1 MFKSNTFCVKML
13 FIGNTIFNL
22 KITEYGRGK
31 PRLCIRHKKS
41 TTTKLIVIVLFQLLT
56 DNCKLLTVI

>member
-13 FIGNTIFNL
+13 LEGNTIFNL

-41 TTTKLIVIVLFQLLT
+41 TTTT
-56 DNCKLLTVI
+56 

>member
-13 FIGNTIFNL
+13 LKGNTIFNL

-31 PRLCIRHKKS
+31 SCPYVATQNEEL
-41 TTTKLIVIVLFQLLT
+41 
-56 DNCKLLTVI
+56 